1 MNANNMNQLNS
12 MLLNKLKQAMKETSN
27 KAEADMFEETGDFY
41 SQGEPSMYERTG
53 ALGETPRTTSTD
65 SFLTKNGGEVSFDAY
80 LDQIHKYTTGDEPDM
95 SQVLD
100 LANYGTPWI
109 TKEGSN
115 ARSTL
120 GKKYFWE
127 RAEKKIEKS
136 LKDTLRSYFK

>member
-27 KAEADMFEETGDFY
+27 KAEEDMFEETGDFY

-53 ALGETPRTTSTD
+53 ALGETPRTTSAD

-80 LDQIHKYTTGDEPDM
+80 LDQTYKYTTGDEPDM

>member
-1 MNANNMNQLNS
+1 MNANNMNQLNL

-27 KAEADMFEETGDFY
+27 KAEEDMFEETGDFY

-53 ALGETPRTTSTD
+53 ALGETPRTTSAD

-80 LDQIHKYTTGDEPDM
+80 LDQTHKYTTGDEPDM

-120 GKKYFWE
+120 GKKYFLE